1 MKEDQLPNIGRV
13 TTEVIDGLR
22 IRLSRSGLSNGIP
35 ILFTSPW
42 PESIYAFHRVLPYFV
57 EAHPVIAVDL
67 PGFGQSE
74 SRPEVMAPRA
84 MGNFLI
90 KVAEHLNIPRLHG
103 VGPDVGALAFLF
115 AAADRPQLFESLAV
129 GGAATRVDLAA
140 GVLREVIASPPGAF
154 AAINGSDAVR
164 DYLSQAAQI
173 TPSAMVDDF
182 RAASAG
188 RRFEDA
194 ARFVRA
200 YNVDLPLLEHR
211 LKQIRTPILV
221 IAGRNDAIV
230 PPANNQ
236 LLADH
241 LPRSRLSLLDA
252 GHRVWEEA
260 TDDYSTQI
268 KRWCEGGYQAP

>member
-1 MKEDQLPNIGRV
+1 MKKDQLPGIGRV
-13 TTEVIDGLR
+13 TTEIIDGLR
-22 IRLSRSGLSNGIP
+22 IRLSRNGLADGIP

-42 PESIYAFHRVLPYFV
+42 PESLYAFHRVLPYFV
-57 EAHPVIAVDL
+57 EGHPVVAVDL

-84 MGNFLI
+84 MGSFLL
-90 KVAEHLNIPRLHG
+90 KVAEHLNIPRLHA

-115 AAADRPQLFESLAV
+115 AAADRPELFESLAV
-129 GGAATRVDLAA
+129 GGAATRVNLAA
-140 GVLREVIASPPGAF
+140 GVLREVIASPQGAF
-154 AAINGSDAVR
+154 AAINGSDAVH

-173 TPSAMVDDF
+173 TPSAIVDDF

-194 ARFVRA
+194 AQFVRA
-200 YNVDLPLLEHR
+200 YNADLPLLEQR
-211 LKQIRTPILV
+211 LDQIRTPVLV

-236 LLADH
+236 LLADQ
-241 LPRSRLSLLDA
+241 LPRSRLSLLNA

-260 TDDYSTQI
+260 TEDYSTQI
-268 KRWCEGGYQAP
+268 RHWVNGDYRAA

>member
-1 MKEDQLPNIGRV
+1 MKEAPLPNIGRV
-13 TTEVIDGLR
+13 TTETIDGLR
-22 IRLSRSGLSNGIP
+22 IRLSRDGLSDGIP

-57 EAHPVIAVDL
+57 AGHPVIAVDL
-67 PGFGQSE
+67 PGFGRSE

-84 MGNFLI
+84 MGRFLI
-90 KVAEHLNIPRLHG
+90 QVAEYLNIPRLHA

-140 GVLREVIASPPGAF
+140 GVLREVIASPQDAF
-154 AAINGSDAVR
+154 AAINGSDVVR
-164 DYLSQAAQI
+164 DYLSQAARI
-173 TPSAMVDDF
+173 TPSAIIDDF

-194 ARFVRA
+194 AQFVRA
-200 YNVDLPLLEHR
+200 YNADLPLLEQR
-211 LKQIRTPILV
+211 LNQIRTPVLV

-241 LPRSRLSLLDA
+241 LPRSRRSLLNA

-260 TDDYSTQI
+260 TEDYSTQI
-268 KRWCEGGYQAP
+268 RHWCEGGFRAP

>member
-1 MKEDQLPNIGRV
+1 MKEDQLPNIGHV
-13 TTEVIDGLR
+13 TTEIIDGLR
-22 IRLSRSGLSNGIP
+22 IRLSRNGLSDGIP

-57 EAHPVIAVDL
+57 EAHPVVAVDL
-67 PGFGQSE
+67 PGFGRSD

-84 MGNFLI
+84 MGSFLI
-90 KVAEHLNIPRLHG
+90 KVAEHLNIPRLHA

-115 AAADRPQLFESLAV
+115 AAADRPELFESLAV

-140 GVLREVIASPPGAF
+140 GVLREVIASPQGAF
-154 AAINGSDAVR
+154 AAINGSDAVQ
-164 DYLSQAAQI
+164 DYLSQAAKI
-173 TPSAMVDDF
+173 TPSAIVDDF

-188 RRFEDA
+188 QRFEDA
-194 ARFVRA
+194 AQFVRA
-200 YNVDLPLLEHR
+200 YNADLPLLEQR
-211 LKQIRTPILV
+211 LDQIRTPILV

-241 LPRSRLSLLDA
+241 LPRSRLSLLNA

-260 TDDYSTQI
+260 TEDYSTQI
-268 KRWCEGGYQAP
+268 RHWCEGGCRAP